1 MVVVLGNVQSV
12 SMYGGVGGFDRL
24 QSGFQGS
31 CFERLHFQVSK
42 EKDASWSQP
51 RTRDTRRPLKLQ
63 RSA

>member
-31 CFERLHFQVSK
+31 CFERLHFQVL
-42 EKDASWSQP
+42 EGE
-51 RTRDTRRPLKLQ
+51 RRILVTATHARYATTLDGE
-63 RSA
+63 A